1 MPNIWLDDE
10 TMANLKTLAEKSGYS
25 MIHLLRELGKL
36 NEMIPDNADRI
47 VLGIFPKI
55 ENRSVLFIASPLW
68 CGILPECKNSVSD
81 KAVDARIKRALMKKV
96 NAK

>member
-1 MPNIWLDDE
+1 MPNIWLDEE

-47 VLGIFPKI
+47 SLGIFPKF
-55 ENRSVLFIASPLW
+55 EQRSILFITAPIYV
-68 CGILPECKNSVSD
+68 GKLPECKNSVSD
-81 KAVDARIKRALMKKV
+81 AEVDKQIKKALFKKV
-96 NAK
+96 NE